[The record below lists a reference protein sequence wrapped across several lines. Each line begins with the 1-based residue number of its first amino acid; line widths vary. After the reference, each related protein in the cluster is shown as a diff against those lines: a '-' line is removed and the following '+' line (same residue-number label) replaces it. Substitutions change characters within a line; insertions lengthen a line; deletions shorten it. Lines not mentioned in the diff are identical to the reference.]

1 LPEIQRI
8 LNKISLRIGF
18 IGAGSIGSLFGGYLA
33 NNKSDKYSI
42 EVIFF
47 CSKAH
52 ADVVNKKGLKMY
64 KNQQIMVIKNI
75 KAYAD
80 EKFFEERT
88 KKDSSIE
95 FDFIF
100 LTTKAYD
107 IESAVFQYK
116 KLIYV
121 SKYLVILQNG
131 IGNEDIVS
139 KYCEK
144 AKIIRVVTTNGALL
158 DKPGHL
164 LHTGAGITKIGFPY
178 LYDLKLD
185 TSEMEQAESDLIK
198 LRDIL
203 TSSGLETIVVKNIIR
218 ECWEKVFIN
227 IGINAVGALTR
238 LPNGR
243 LEGVEG
249 LRNIMGEAIK
259 EATEVAEMKNITL
272 PEKDYISITYDIAKK
287 TAENKNSMLQDILNR
302 QPTEIDFINGRILKY
317 ATDLGIKVPINEILT
332 HLIKG
337 LEHSTI

>member
-1 LPEIQRI
+1 M
-8 LNKISLRIGF
+8 NKIKLRIGF

-33 NNKSDKYSI
+33 DNKSDMYSI

-47 CSKAH
+47 ASKAH
-52 ADVVNKKGLKMY
+52 ADVVNKKGLKLY
-64 KNQQIMVIKNI
+64 RNQHMKVIKTI
-75 KAYAD
+75 RAYED
-80 EKFFEERT
+80 ERFFEERI

-107 IESAVFQYK
+107 IESALVQYK
-116 KLIYV
+116 KLVEV

-164 LHTGAGITKIGFPY
+164 IHTGVGITKIGFPY
-178 LYDLKLD
+178 LKDLKLD
-185 TSEMEQAESDLIK
+185 AIENERVKSDLIK
-198 LRDIL
+198 LMDIL
-203 TSSGLETIVVKNIIR
+203 ISSGLETIVVKDIIT
-218 ECWEKVFIN
+218 ECWEKVFVN

-238 LPNGR
+238 SPNGR
-243 LEGVEG
+243 LLEVEG

-259 EATEVAEMKNITL
+259 EAIEVAEKKNITL
-272 PEKDYISITYDIAKK
+272 PEKDYISITYDVAKM
-287 TAENKNSMLQDILNR
+287 TAENKNSMLQDILNS
-302 QPTEIDFINGRILKY
+302 QPTEIDFLNGRILEY
-317 ATDLGIKVPINEILT
+317 ATELGIKVPINEILT
-332 HLIKG
+332 YLIKG
-337 LEHSTI
+337 LERSTI